1 MSLDHSP
8 GIVGSKLNLFKCVYF
23 FNIATVKTYETL
35 FSEFDT
41 ISEAFTFL
49 TSTLYQL
56 LQNKDFYG
64 IRRSCIEQIN
74 SPNGVQLS
82 PVHVAA
88 IIKTKNLTQLFEI
101 LTTTPYWSWIDVRL
115 IRTMAYA
122 SGNFA
127 AINFIKSYCEVVYS
141 KKLIDILPNA
151 PSKKVKEAY
160 YNKVALF
167 LNKDPN
173 DMTVTVAYLVEYRSQ
188 LEPVITDILNG
199 ECMLEHLDQL
209 SIPEDQLKKGTYI
222 HSYNVCL

>member
-1 MSLDHSP
+1 M
-8 GIVGSKLNLFKCVYF
+8 CF
-23 FNIATVKTYETL
+23 FNINTVKSFETS

-41 ISEAFTFL
+41 VAEAFVFL
-49 TSTLYQL
+49 TFTLRQL
-56 LQNKDFYG
+56 LQNENFDD
-64 IRRSCIEQIN
+64 IRMSCIEQIN
-74 SPNGVQLS
+74 SPNGAQLT
-82 PVHVAA
+82 PEHVAA
-88 IIKTKNLTQLFEI
+88 IIKTKNLTQLLET
-101 LTTTPYWSWIDVRL
+101 LTNTPYWSWIDIRL

-122 SGNFA
+122 SGNLR
-127 AINFIKSYCEVVYS
+127 AINLIESYHKVVYS

-222 HSYNVCL
+222 HSYDVYLYYSCNS